1 MWADNETAVDFL
13 GFKVHSDLIKSVV
26 TNPNLLPTTIGLF
39 GDWGSGKT
47 SIMKMLEHDL
57 DPNSYTEQADKEKYE
72 KILCIYFNGWLFEG
86 YDDAK
91 AAILTSVLNQ
101 IAEKKKLTVK
111 MREKVSDLIQS
122 VNWMR
127 IAKFS
132 VKEVGL
138 PALAAYLT
146 GGASLI
152 PTAVSKA
159 KSLLPGQ
166 SEDEKGGS
174 EEKKESEL
182 PLNEFINE
190 RQLDSI
196 HMDVRTFRE
205 RFSEL
210 LEECNIDSLVVL
222 IDDLDRCSPERIIDN
237 LEAIKLF
244 LNVPNTSFVIG
255 ADPRIVRHA
264 IQVRYNSVEFDK
276 KENNRLSS
284 DTLIN
289 DYLEKLIQ
297 VPYYVPR
304 LSPAEVES
312 YMTLLFCN
320 RDITE
325 AEMFDSVYTHCN
337 EQRQKNRYAT
347 FGYSSVNEVFTKQ
360 GTTVP
365 ETLSNSLG
373 FCSSISQLITEGLNG
388 NPRQIKRFLN
398 AYTLRKQLAEVA
410 SLEEIKD
417 DILVKLMVLE
427 YSHPREFRQLFEWQ
441 ATQEGLP
448 EQIKVLEVALSQT
461 NSKSEEVEKVDP
473 NWSTSFMRK
482 WISME
487 PYLSDIDLRDYFW
500 VARDKLAST
509 FSGLSMVSPIVRIAL
524 KDLIS
529 DISAKQNQAIEA
541 VKGFSEQERASLLDI
556 IATNAVRNPD
566 QSALYKG
573 IRLLVENDIEGS
585 VSTYCRVI
593 KECNHELAPASEGI
607 AILTLMNTK
616 PALKSEL
623 ESLITILKDKPDTRI
638 GKAIIA
644 SERRKK

>member
-1 MWADNETAVDFL
+1 MWADNETSKDFL
-13 GFKVHSDLIKSVV
+13 GFKVHSDLIKSVI

-57 DPNSYTEQADKEKYE
+57 DPENYSEPADKEKYE

-91 AAILTSVLNQ
+91 AAILTSVLTQ
-101 IAEKKKLTVK
+101 IAEKKTVNAQIQ
-111 MREKVSDLIQS
+111 EKIGGLIQS

-127 IAKFS
+127 MAKFGM
-132 VKEVGL
+132 KEIGI

-152 PTAVSKA
+152 PTAISKA
-159 KSLLPGQ
+159 KAFLPG
-166 SEDEKGGS
+166 EKSGS
-174 EEKKESEL
+174 SDEEKPNVSLEQ
-182 PLNEFINE
+182 FINE
-190 RQLDSI
+190 READSI

-210 LEECNIDSLVVL
+210 LNDCKIDSLVVL

-244 LNVPNTSFVIG
+244 LNVPNTAFVIG

-264 IQVRYNSVEFDK
+264 IQVRYNSIEFEK
-276 KENNRLSS
+276 SESNRLS
-284 DTLIN
+284 TEALIN

-325 AEMFDSVYTHCN
+325 ADIFDLVYSHCDD
-337 EQRQKNRYAT
+337 QRQKNRYAT
-347 FGYSSVNEVFTKQ
+347 FGYSSVHEVFEKHNE
-360 GTTVP
+360 TVP
-365 ETLSNSLG
+365 EILSSSLG
-373 FCSSISQLITEGLNG
+373 LCSSISQLITEGLNG

-398 AYTLRKQLAEVA
+398 AFVLRKQLAEVA
-410 SLEEIKD
+410 SLDEVKD

-427 YSHPREFRQLFEWQ
+427 YSHSREFRQLFDWQ
-441 ATQEGLP
+441 ASQEGLP
-448 EQIKVLEVALSQT
+448 EQIKILENAIG
-461 NSKSEEVEKVDP
+461 NEDSEHVDP
-473 NWSTSFMRK
+473 NWSTTFMRK
-482 WISME
+482 WIAME
-487 PYLSDIDLRDYFW
+487 PFLTGVDLRDYFW

-509 FSGLSMVSPIVRIAL
+509 FSGLSMVSPIVRITL
-524 KDLIS
+524 KDLVSNIAS
-529 DISAKQNQAIEA
+529 KQQRA
-541 VKGFSEQERASLLDI
+541 VQSVKEFSEQERVSLLEI
-556 IATNAVRNPD
+556 LANNVIRNPD
-566 QSALYKG
+566 QIEVYKS
-573 IRLLVENDIEGS
+573 IRLLVDNDIEGS
-585 VSTYCRVI
+585 LVTYCRVMR
-593 KECNHELAPASEGI
+593 ECNHELAPPSE
-607 AILTLMNTK
+607 ALEILRLINEK
-616 PALKSEL
+616 PEIKPELTEVKEFLKWKSE
-623 ESLITILKDKPDTRI
+623 TRI
-638 GKAIIA
+638 GKAIIR
-644 SERRKK
+644 SERRSK

>member
-57 DPNSYTEQADKEKYE
+57 DSKNYSEQSDKEKYE

-101 IAEKKKLTVK
+101 IAEKKKLTAK
-111 MREKVSDLIQS
+111 IQEKVGELIQS

-127 IAKFS
+127 LAKFGM
-132 VKEVGL
+132 KEIGL
-138 PALAAYLT
+138 PALTAYFT

-152 PTAVSKA
+152 PTAISKA
-159 KSLLPGQ
+159 RSVLPGQ
-166 SEDEKGGS
+166 NG
-174 EEKKESEL
+174 EENNESEI
-182 PLNEFINE
+182 PLDTFMND

-210 LEECNIDSLVVL
+210 LKDCNIDTLVVL

-264 IQVRYNSVEFDK
+264 IQVRYNSVQFEKNED
-276 KENNRLSS
+276 NRLSY

-320 RDITE
+320 RDIEETS
-325 AEMFDSVYTHCN
+325 MFDSIYTHCN

-347 FGYSSVNEVFTKQ
+347 FGYSSVNEVFVKN
-360 GTTVP
+360 GLTVP
-365 ETLSNSLG
+365 EILSSSLG

-410 SLEEIKD
+410 SFEEMSD
-417 DILVKLMVLE
+417 GILVKLMVLE

-441 ATQEGLP
+441 ASQDGLP
-448 EQIKVLEVALSQT
+448 EQIKVLEAAFIQS
-461 NSKSEEVEKVDP
+461 NEKSEEVEKVDP
-473 NWSTSFMRK
+473 NWSTSFMKK
-482 WISME
+482 WILME
-487 PYLSDIDLRDYFW
+487 PHLSDIDLRDYFW

-529 DISAKQNQAIEA
+529 DISAKQKQAIKA
-541 VKGFSEQERASLLDI
+541 VKEFSEQERSSLLEI
-556 IATNAVRNPD
+556 LATNVVRNPE

-573 IRLLVENDIEGS
+573 MRLLIENDIEGS
-585 VSTYCRVI
+585 ITTYCRVI
-593 KECNHELAPASEGI
+593 NECNHEIAPASEGI
-607 AILTLMNTK
+607 AILTLINSK
-616 PALKSEL
+616 PELKSEL
-623 ESLITILKDKPDTRI
+623 ESLITFLKEKPDTRI
-638 GKAIIA
+638 GRAVIE
-644 SERRKK
+644 SQRRKK